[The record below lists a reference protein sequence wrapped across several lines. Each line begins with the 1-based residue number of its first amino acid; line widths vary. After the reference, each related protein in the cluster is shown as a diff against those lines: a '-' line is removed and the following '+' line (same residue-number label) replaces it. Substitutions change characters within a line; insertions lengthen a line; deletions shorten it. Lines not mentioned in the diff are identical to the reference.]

1 MMALSVSPAR
11 TVGGVSMVVTTT
23 QGFSLQGAM
32 YIFTITFLLITSSSL
47 VGSCHLL
54 ANPLGV

>member
-11 TVGGVSMVVTTT
+11 LVGGVLMVVTTT

-32 YIFTITFLLITSSSL
+32 YIFTITS
-47 VGSCHLL
+47 
-54 ANPLGV
+54 